1 MYTENKTFTLNNIN
15 DFIDTVDKYKKLDI
29 ALTFYKEFI
38 GLLKDKALLYP
49 NDLKININY
58 TITQNNTIINRIE
71 FKSQETFSNI
81 YVDFKNEKAS
91 YLLFINGI
99 NEIGNRAIDCEG
111 LQLISTFPVD
121 DINTYTD
128 TKQNIQLLNDAA
140 LEYEHTFLA
149 SPRIMTI
156 TGKIIN
162 NNTYIDEIEVS
173 TDEYHQNN
181 LLNINCLTGDIIIED
196 ENKKITKK
204 YNNRYKR
211 ESALEE
217 ILNSMHRH
225 RSETSK
231 LEEISK

>member
-1 MYTENKTFTLNNIN
+1 MYTEDKTFTLNNIN

-29 ALTFYKEFI
+29 ALIFYKEFI

-128 TKQNIQLLNDAA
+128 TQKNIQLLNDAA
-140 LEYEHTFLA
+140 LEYEHIFLT
-149 SPRIMTI
+149 SPKIMTI

-173 TDEYHQNN
+173 ADEYHQSN